1 VLSVVSKEFIMKT
14 RLQRFLADCGVASRR
29 ECEEMIEAGRVRVNG
44 EIKTRMP
51 VMIDPAKDVITV
63 DDEEI
68 SVDTGEKGLEEQ
80 QKVYFLLNKPKGILV
95 TNNDPSDRKT
105 VGELLSG
112 IPERV
117 FPVGRLDM
125 DSRGALIMTNDGE
138 LANRLTHPRYGIE
151 KTYIVEVDGRV
162 GHEDLEKIKR
172 GMWLGPERAGPN
184 AAPALRGERGGRPQG
199 ATRTER
205 FKVKLVGRER
215 GRTILELKISEGK
228 NREIRRVMARIGH
241 VVRDLNRVAIAG
253 KVTIKGLDV
262 GKFRPLTEQEVKWLY
277 KASSPEFHA
286 SQKNATQ
293 AWYEAKEME
302 KERKRLERE
311 ADAAKEAAAAAPGK
325 AGLQGASKKGRPAAA
340 EEEEFRPRPE
350 RKGKKPFIPPTGR
363 NAGKPLGGNF
373 IGKQRLERE
382 QRQSKRPQN
391 IDESVPPPHEDTPT
405 IKSEVHAEH
414 PLGDA
419 AQSDD

>member
-1 VLSVVSKEFIMKT
+1 MKT

-29 ECEEMIEAGRVRVNG
+29 ECEEMIQAGRVRVNG
-44 EIKTRMP
+44 DINTRMP
-51 VMIDPAKDVITV
+51 VMIDPQKDVVTV

-68 SVDTGEKGLEEQ
+68 SVDTGQKGLEEQ
-80 QKVYFLLNKPKGILV
+80 RKVYFLLNKPKGILV
-95 TNNDPSDRKT
+95 TNNDPADRKT
-105 VGELLSG
+105 VGELLTG
-112 IPERV
+112 IQERV

-125 DSRGALIMTNDGE
+125 DSRGALILTNDGE

-162 GHEDLEKIKR
+162 GHEDLDKIKR
-172 GMWLGPERAGPN
+172 GMWLGPERPGPN
-184 AAPALRGERGGRPQG
+184 AAPHKRSPRYEPQSGSTDRGRPQA

-205 FKVKLVGRER
+205 FKVKLIGRER

-228 NREIRRVMARIGH
+228 NREIRRVMARLGH

-253 KVTIKGLDV
+253 KVTIKNLEI
-262 GKFRPLTEQEVKWLY
+262 GKFRPLTEAEVKWLF

-286 SQKNATQ
+286 TQKNATQ

-302 KERKRLERE
+302 KERKRLDR
-311 ADAAKEAAAAAPGK
+311 EAAAPPLASAAPVASPGR
-325 AGLQGASKKGRPAAA
+325 AGPAGRPSTHKRGEP
-340 EEEEFRPRPE
+340 EERPRPE

-363 NAGKPLGGNF
+363 NAGKPIGGNY

-382 QRQSKRPQN
+382 KRTPRPARDRA
-391 IDESVPPPHEDTPT
+391 IPPHEDPAT
-405 IKSEVHAEH
+405 IKSEIRATH